1 LDVANADQQAIP
13 DKDGS
18 GSRQEAHKVHKFLRT
33 LTGIATAAIL
43 TVVAVTATSHLAF
56 AQAQGGQAAAQPQK
70 KVKDQGEYDVFNAV
84 TKEADG
90 KKKIALLE
98 KWKKDYPDS
107 DYKEDRLLIMIQTYL
122 QLGQAQEIL
131 NTAKELLAI
140 NPKNVNALYWVCNL
154 VPGLSKEDPES
165 LDLADKAAN
174 GLINAEK
181 PADTKP
187 EDWAKAKK
195 DLEVIG
201 HKALGWVNWKR
212 KNLDAAEKEFVQT
225 LKLNENQ
232 AEVSS
237 WLGAVIFQ
245 MKKPERQSEVLYN
258 FARASVLAPNQGG
271 MPEAQRKVTEQY
283 LERAFNSYHGQDPAG
298 LTALKEEAKKSAFVP
313 SGFKIESQTEI
324 AVRKENEFREKN
336 PQLALWMGI
345 KKELAGPNGEQ
356 YFESNVKNA
365 AVPKLKGTVV
375 AAKPPVRSK
384 ELVVGLENAEV
395 GEVTLKFDAPLTGKP
410 KLGSVVEFEGVPT
423 AFAKDPFML
432 TFETEKG
439 KVTGLEMEAAPAP
452 AKPAVRPG
460 VKKAAPK
467 KK

>member
-1 LDVANADQQAIP
+1 MRKQ
-13 DKDGS
+13 
-18 GSRQEAHKVHKFLRT
+18 QEAHTVHKFLRT

-43 TVVAVTATSHLAF
+43 SVVAVTATSPLAF

-90 KKKIALLE
+90 KKKIELLKQWKE
-98 KWKKDYPDS
+98 KYPDS
-107 DYKEDRLLIMIQTYL
+107 DYKEDRLLIMIQTHL

-131 NTAKELLAI
+131 HTAKDLLAL

-165 LDLADKAAN
+165 LDLGAKAAN

-181 PADTKP
+181 PPEAKA

-195 DLEVIG
+195 DLETLG
-201 HKALGWVNWKR
+201 HKALGWVSWKR
-212 KNLDAAEKEFVQT
+212 KSLDAAEKELGLA

-237 WLGAVIFQ
+237 WVGAVIFQ
-245 MKKPERQSEVLYN
+245 MKKPERQSEVLYH

-271 MPEAQRKVTEQY
+271 MAEPQRKVTEQY
-283 LERAFNSYHGQDPAG
+283 LERAYNSYHGQDPSG

-324 AVRKENEFREKN
+324 AIRKENEFKEKN

-345 KKELAGPNGEQ
+345 KKELAGANGDQ
-356 YFESNVKNA
+356 YFENNIKNA
-365 AVPKLKGTVV
+365 AIPKLKGTLI

-384 ELVVGLENAEV
+384 ELVVGLENGEV
-395 GEVTLKFDAPLTGKP
+395 GEVTLKFEAPLAGKP
-410 KLGSVVEFEGVPT
+410 KTGVVVEFEGVPT
-423 AFAKDPFML
+423 AFTKDPFML

-439 KVTGLEMEAAPAP
+439 KVSGLEIEAPP
-452 AKPAVRPG
+452 PPVKKVVP
-460 VKKAAPK
+460 KKAAVPK